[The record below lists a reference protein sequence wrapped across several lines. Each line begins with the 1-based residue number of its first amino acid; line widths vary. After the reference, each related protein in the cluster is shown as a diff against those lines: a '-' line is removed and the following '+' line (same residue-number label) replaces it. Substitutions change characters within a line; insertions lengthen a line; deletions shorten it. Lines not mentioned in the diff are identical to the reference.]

1 MSYRDE
7 IEEEVEA
14 LASQRDALRRRLGEW
29 QALAVGLLECR
40 NSEDGMA
47 ECFHQAA
54 TMLREDVCPSLAALS
69 PSVALAQAQEL
80 NARLQSA
87 NADMDAQRA
96 AAVKEATELRD
107 ALAPWQ
113 QRVQHLE
120 TVRTELLNQRNEAT
134 DLLRERTADLEGS
147 LARLQ
152 GQLGPL
158 LEKNERLREE
168 VEALR
173 KVGGW
178 AEGTVA
184 VDAEAEASPYEN
196 EIREVIE
203 RFPHNQAQP
212 TPEPDQNHTETIPTP
227 KKNRL
232 SEAARQ
238 KASANMKAMQARKA
252 AEKRQQGRDHGLSMA
267 QLAAKRAIFDRVWL
281 ATPLPLDKEFLR
293 HTMAL
298 HGLTRAE
305 LAAAV
310 RTFTPGDMA
319 RSVDA
324 ADFYRACMEEAN
336 EVTAEVAA
344 A

>member
-1 MSYRDE
+1 MGLS
-7 IEEEVEA
+7 EELQEE
-14 LASQRDALRRRLGEW
+14 LDNMDARYAAVVRRLGEW
-29 QALAVGLLECR
+29 QALAVDFLECR
-40 NSEDGMA
+40 NSEDGLAKCLA
-47 ECFHQAA
+47 EAA
-54 TMLREDVCPSLAALS
+54 TMLRRDLCPESYA
-69 PSVALAQAQEL
+69 PSRSEALADAVEL
-80 NARLQSA
+80 NARMRQEV
-87 NADMDAQRA
+87 ADMDAQRA
-96 AAVKEATELRD
+96 AAVLEATELRD

-113 QRVQHLE
+113 ERVQHLE
-120 TVRTELLNQRNEAT
+120 AVRTELLAQR
-134 DLLRERTADLEGS
+134 DGGDVLLRERTTEVM
-147 LARLQ
+147 RLVQ
-152 GQLGPL
+152 A
-158 LEKNERLREE
+158 NERLHEEAKTLREE

-252 AEKRQQGRDHGLSMA
+252 AEKRQQEREVGLSMA
-267 QLAAKRAIFDRVWL
+267 QIAAKRAIFDRVWR
-281 ATPLPLDKEFLR
+281 AEPLPLDKEFLR
-293 HTMAL
+293 HTMGL
-298 HGLTRAE
+298 HGVTRAE
-305 LAAAV
+305 LTAAV

-324 ADFYRACMEEAN
+324 LEFYRACMEETES
-336 EVTAEVAA
+336 EVAAEVAA
-344 A
+344 